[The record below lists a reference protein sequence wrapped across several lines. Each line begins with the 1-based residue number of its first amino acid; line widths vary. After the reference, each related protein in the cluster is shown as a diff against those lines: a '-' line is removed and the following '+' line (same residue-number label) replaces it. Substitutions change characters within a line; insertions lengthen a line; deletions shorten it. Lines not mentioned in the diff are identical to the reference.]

1 MIQRFK
7 WDQEIKFSFSNDS
20 KSRFEFFVSIRFRLW
35 HHLCH
40 VLCHLLEPKQKILLL
55 LLWRMIWEP
64 TPFKRR
70 TDRIYMVLLRQDK
83 FNAAFTHSLRDTV
96 EDQGTEKFRGDHDI
110 RNWQCLTLSYVI
122 AYCPYCHMSYVI
134 CHMLFIMTYPG
145 MTIAILGDM

>member
-1 MIQRFK
+1 MTWSWSK
-7 WDQEIKFSFSNDS
+7 DS
-20 KSRFEFFVSIRFRLW
+20 SGTKRLNSRSQTILSLDLNFFVSIRFRLW

-83 FNAAFTHSLRDTV
+83 YNAAFTHSLRDTV
-96 EDQGTEKFRGDHDI
+96 EDQGTEKFRGDHDT

-122 AYCPYCHMSYVI
+122 AYCPYCHM
-134 CHMLFIMTYPG
+134 LFIMTYPG

>member
-1 MIQRFK
+1 MTWSWSK
-7 WDQEIKFSFSNDS
+7 DS
-20 KSRFEFFVSIRFRLW
+20 SGTKRLNSRSQTILSLDLNFFVSIRFRLW

-96 EDQGTEKFRGDHDI
+96 EDQGTEKFRGDHDT

-122 AYCPYCHMSYVI
+122 AYCPYCHM
-134 CHMLFIMTYPG
+134 LFIMTYPG